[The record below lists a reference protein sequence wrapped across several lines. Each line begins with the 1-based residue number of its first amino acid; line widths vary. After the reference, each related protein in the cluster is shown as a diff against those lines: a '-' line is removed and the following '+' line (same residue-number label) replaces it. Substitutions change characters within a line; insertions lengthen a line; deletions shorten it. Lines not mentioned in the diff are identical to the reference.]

1 MSTKD
6 KVLKILEENRD
17 NHMSGESIA
26 LQLGVSRTAVWKAV
40 KNLKN
45 DGHNISSVTNRGY
58 KLDNSS
64 DKLDKWAI
72 INYLDSEIK
81 EIDVRVYET
90 IDSTNTEA
98 KRLLNS
104 ENLSNFTILVSDEQT
119 AGRGRRGKNFKS
131 PKGTGVYFS
140 IVFFPKEDF
149 SYNSFDLVTIKAAV
163 SIVKAIEK
171 TTDKKPEIKWVN
183 DIFLNHKKICGI
195 LTEADIDFESKKVH
209 SIVTGI
215 GINFTTEFTDELSP
229 IAGSLYAEDLLRSE
243 LVAEVINEFYKAL
256 YYKNDEE
263 ILSEYKSHSLLL
275 GRYVNFELNGTK
287 YEAIAKDINEKGNL
301 IVQTDDGKL
310 MTLSSG
316 EVSVRGQF

>member
-17 NHMSGESIA
+17 THISGENIA
-26 LQLGVSRTAVWKAV
+26 TELGISRTAVWKAV
-40 KNLKN
+40 KNLKS
-45 DGHNISSVTNRGY
+45 DGHSISSVTNRGY
-58 KLDNSS
+58 KLDDLS

-72 INYLDSEIK
+72 INYLDKEIK
-81 EIDVRVYET
+81 ESDVRVYET

-104 ENLSNFTILVSDEQT
+104 EELSNFTILVSDEQT
-119 AGRGRRGKNFKS
+119 AGRGRRGKSFTS

-140 IVFFPKEDF
+140 IIFFPKDNF

-183 DIFLNHKKICGI
+183 DIFLNHRKICGI
-195 LTEADIDFESKKVH
+195 LTEADIDFESKKVR

-215 GINFTTEFTDELSP
+215 GINFTTEFTGELNP
-229 IAGSLYAEDLLRSE
+229 IAGSLLAEDLLRSQ
-243 LVAEVINEFYKAL
+243 LVAEVINEFYKSL
-256 YYKNDEE
+256 YCRSDEE
-263 ILSEYKSHSLLL
+263 ILEEYKSHSLLL
-275 GRYVNFELNGTK
+275 GRYVNFELNGVK

-301 IVQTDDGKL
+301 IVETDDGNI